1 MRAACPALLLFLVP
15 PITFLICGVV
25 VAVDVIDAKA
35 IAVLCSTTTTRFL
48 WLCGFLQ
55 GSKLANGVMAE
66 YKELTWKSFLT
77 ASCAFAIATVCF
89 HLAWMRNACAYIVSQ
104 YNTKAPSIDSLLLF
118 LDFKTTPA
126 VTAQMKRPRG
136 SRLNDFYYSWA
147 CRQRLFCDRR
157 GWYVI
162 TIETDPLSSF
172 VCLNRV

>member
-1 MRAACPALLLFLVP
+1 MSRTLIVP
-15 PITFLICGVV
+15 
-25 VAVDVIDAKA
+25 
-35 IAVLCSTTTTRFL
+35 CSTNDILNLWRCRCRWRHRCKSNSGAAFYHDYQIPLALRVFTRIQTGKWRF
-48 WLCGFLQ
+48 
-55 GSKLANGVMAE
+55 
-66 YKELTWKSFLT
+66 KELTWKSFLT